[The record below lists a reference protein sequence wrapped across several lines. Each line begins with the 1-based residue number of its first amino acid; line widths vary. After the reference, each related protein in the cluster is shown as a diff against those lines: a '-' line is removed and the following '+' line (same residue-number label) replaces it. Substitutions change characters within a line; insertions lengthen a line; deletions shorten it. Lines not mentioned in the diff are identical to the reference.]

1 MDQTVSVPEFT
12 GVGGLMWIRL
22 YQLLSSLWCRG
33 IDMDQTV
40 SVPEF
45 TGVGGLIWIRLYQ
58 FRVHFGVGGLIWIR
72 LYQFLSSLWCRGI
85 DVDQTVSAPE
95 FTLV

>member
-1 MDQTVSVPEFT
+1 MWIRLYQFLSSLWCRGIDMDQTVSVPEFT

-33 IDMDQTV
+33 LNMDQTV

-45 TGVGGLIWIRLYQ
+45 T
-58 FRVHFGVGGLIWIR
+58 
-72 LYQFLSSLWCRGI
+72 
-85 DVDQTVSAPE
+85 
-95 FTLV
+95 LV

>member
-12 GVGGLMWIRL
+12 GVGGGGGL
-22 YQLLSSLWCRG
+22 
-33 IDMDQTV
+33 DMNQTV

-58 FRVHFGVGGLIWIR
+58 FEA
-72 LYQFLSSLWCRGI
+72 SLWCRGL
-85 DVDQTVSAPE
+85 DMDQIVSVPE
-95 FTLV
+95 FTLL